1 MSHTKATQL
10 IHDPQRGKTY
20 TSANIP
26 LYYSSTYHQQTLG
39 GETTYDYA
47 RSGNPNRELLETKL
61 AELENGTHGFAF
73 NSGISA
79 ITSVFLT
86 LKAGD
91 HVILPDDVYGGTFR
105 LTEQILS
112 KFDIHFTTVNA
123 EKTENF
129 EKAITPRTR
138 LIYVETPSN
147 PLFKITH
154 IRGVAQIAKK
164 HNLLLAVD
172 NTFMTPI
179 AQNPLDLGADIVIHS
194 ATKFLGGH
202 SDLIAGAVI
211 TNHEA
216 FAEALYLIQN
226 GAGTGLSVY
235 DSWTLTQH
243 LKTLNV
249 RFQQSFKSAQRIVR
263 FLEQHPA
270 VADIYYPG
278 YSTVHLNQATHG
290 GAVFGFRLKHEHL
303 AQTFVDALNIPLVSV
318 SLGGV
323 ETILSHPYSMSH
335 AAIPQHIRE
344 ARGITFGLFRLSVGL
359 EDPDTLIS
367 DLDYA
372 LKEVYDESLIEHPER
387 HYSSG

>member
-1 MSHTKATQL
+1 MTHSKTTQL
-10 IHDPQRGKTY
+10 IHDHHRGKTY
-20 TSANIP
+20 QSANLP
-26 LYYSSTYHQQTLG
+26 LYYSSTYHQHSLG

-47 RSGNPNRELLETKL
+47 RSGNPNRELLERKL

-91 HVILPDDVYGGTFR
+91 HVLLPDDVYGGTFR

-112 KFDIHFTTVNA
+112 KFDIQFTTVDA

-129 EKAITPRTR
+129 EKYITPRTK
-138 LIYVETPSN
+138 LIYIETPSN
-147 PLFKITH
+147 PLFKITD
-154 IRGVAQIAKK
+154 IRAVAKIAQR

-172 NTFMTPI
+172 NTFMTPM

-202 SDLIAGAVI
+202 SDLIAGAVV
-211 TNHEA
+211 TNHAA
-216 FAEALYLIQN
+216 FAEAIYLIQN
-226 GAGTGLSVY
+226 GTGSGLSVY

-243 LKTLNV
+243 IKTLDV
-249 RFQQSFKSAQRIVR
+249 RFRHASKSAQRIVR

-270 VADIYYPG
+270 IADVYYPG
-278 YSTVHLNQATHG
+278 YSPVHLNQAEHG

-303 AQTFVDALNIPLVSV
+303 AQTFVDALHLPLVSV

-323 ETILSHPYSMSH
+323 ETILSHPHSMSH

-359 EDPDTLIS
+359 EDTDTLIK
-367 DLDYA
+367 DLDDA
-372 LKEVYDESLIEHPER
+372 LKEVYDESLIKHPKR
-387 HYSSG
+387 QYSSG